1 MASGHTVNS
10 VVNKNHYDIF
20 SPVTS
25 MHDFCTSDRCQV
37 TVSLISKYIFFG
49 VQAADGGSYGR
60 GTAGGGVCPPRI
72 NQPSRYRYNCK
83 RIRYILPEKHRW
95 SDPGCSALRSPPR
108 SIYELRREYNPD
120 SSANVVSEE
129 FALLEYEVFLFYN
142 VC

>member
-1 MASGHTVNS
+1 
-10 VVNKNHYDIF
+10 
-20 SPVTS
+20 

-60 GTAGGGVCPPRI
+60 CTAVSGFSPVDI
-72 NQPSRYRYNCK
+72 DIIVSEYATSYRRNTDGL
-83 RIRYILPEKHRW
+83 ILDVQLFDH
-95 SDPGCSALRSPPR
+95 LRDQFMNYAVSTTR
-108 SIYELRREYNPD
+108 TVVH
-120 SSANVVSEE
+120 NVVSEE